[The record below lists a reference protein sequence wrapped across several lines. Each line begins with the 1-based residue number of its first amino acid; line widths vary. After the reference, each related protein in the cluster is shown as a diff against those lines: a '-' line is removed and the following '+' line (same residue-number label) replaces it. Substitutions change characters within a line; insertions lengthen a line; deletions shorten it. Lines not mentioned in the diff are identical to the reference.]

1 MENQLIAFVGDPAV
15 GKTSIIKYLKG
26 LEFEEDY
33 SPTEQIESTDV
44 TIQNNETITIYDTP
58 GNAAE
63 RKQVIEMLKNI
74 HVVFVCFDVENIDSF
89 DSTLQWLDDIKKQI
103 NNSMQVCL
111 VACKIDSDN
120 RQISQEQAFEFI
132 NDYPNVEYLEVSV
145 KTGENMDMLIDKIP
159 VTTPQGDG
167 DLQQSYRT
175 QQSNKQSEK
184 PVHSP
189 ERQSQ
194 TYKSQTS
201 LLNKE
206 EPLWKV
212 YDFLFPTGRV
222 AKLVKISDV
231 DAKNLSIQDILFK
244 LQLNQSYPVVNLIG
258 AKETNK
264 GKFYAGIA
272 RACFNTDAVIV
283 DSGISTGIEKY
294 VIRRGVKLIG
304 VAPEQEVKYPN
315 QSTGF
320 IDPYEISNGHTH
332 IFLLNNKEKMMVFG
346 LEGVFKIN
354 LCKKLA
360 EGRLAKNGQRESLK
374 VVHILLG
381 EQEGFLNELQQA
393 VMANHPI
400 IVIKGSPLCD
410 QYFQNYNNPHAN
422 YSNASFGQ
430 LVRKGH
436 FYGLNSLDSEDIAQ
450 YVHFFLTVT
459 PYN

>member
-1 MENQLIAFVGDPAV
+1 MDNQLIAFVGDPAV

-26 LEFEEDY
+26 IEFDEDY
-33 SPTEQIESTDV
+33 SPTEQIESIDV

-58 GNAAE
+58 GNATE
-63 RKQVIEMLKNI
+63 RKQVIEILKNVQI
-74 HVVFVCFDVENIDSF
+74 VFVCFDVENIDSF

-159 VTTPQGDG
+159 ITTPQGDG

-184 PVHSP
+184 PAHSP

-194 TYKSQTS
+194 TYKSQS
-201 LLNKE
+201 SMLNKE

-231 DAKNLSIQDILFK
+231 NAKNLSIQDILFK

-315 QSTGF
+315 QNTGF
-320 IDPYEISNGHTH
+320 IDPFEISNGHTH

-360 EGRLAKNGQRESLK
+360 EGRLAKNGQRER
-374 VVHILLG
+374 